1 MSPRPSR
8 PRPGER
14 RTEEL
19 VEALVVS
26 HLEGDDARTAELLDR
41 LSDDP
46 MLCEMALAISVGRL
60 LTLLNLLT
68 HPDPRCRLVVDED
81 DTGFGVFSKVVSA
94 YYDPATGERLDRPVA
109 RPHNVG

>member
-1 MSPRPSR
+1 MSPQRSG
-8 PRPGER
+8 PRRGER

-26 HLEGDDARTAELLDR
+26 HLEGDDQRTADLLNR

-68 HPDPRCRLVVDED
+68 HPNPRCRLVVDEG
-81 DTGFGVFSKVVSA
+81 DTGFAVFSKVVSA
-94 YYDPATGERLDRPVA
+94 YYDPVTGERLERPLA